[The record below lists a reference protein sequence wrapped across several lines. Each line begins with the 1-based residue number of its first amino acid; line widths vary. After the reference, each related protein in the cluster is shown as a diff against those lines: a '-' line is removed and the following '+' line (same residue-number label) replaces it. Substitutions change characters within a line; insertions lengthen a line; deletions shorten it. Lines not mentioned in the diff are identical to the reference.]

1 MHKIPDNKLKFL
13 KEKAKEIDKNKLV
26 LIKQLKEIMK
36 NESEIDD
43 KDCVL
48 HFNRELIE
56 KSEQSIKVYT
66 LIYRWKHY

>member
-26 LIKQLKEIMK
+26 LIKQLKAIMK